1 MFEAGLDIALI
12 VVMAYF
18 MLRGVFRGVVKE
30 VVAFLGLFVAFWA
43 AGVYWPL
50 GAEHFKAIFD
60 VPGQRGVSSFMIIFL
75 TVYFFIT
82 LIAFFVDKIIKLT
95 LSPVTS
101 ALMGLCVG
109 VVKGALMCGIIL
121 IAAETFVKPSANFFA
136 ASVLW
141 PYAKPVT
148 SQARAWLPEALRN
161 SLTGPA
167 ASLAGRLT
175 TAPPAAAPPA
185 ANAGGGPAP
194 RNPGWQDIQN
204 LLATR
209 PEAIAPAWR
218 DKLRSVAGAETLT
231 NEDIKRFISDHP
243 GLFAGGPA
251 DSAPSWPQPAAE

>member
-18 MLRGVFRGVVKE
+18 MLRGIFRGVVKE
-30 VVAFLGLFVAFWA
+30 IVAFLGLFVAFWA

-50 GAEHFKAIFD
+50 GAEHFKTVFD

-95 LSPVTS
+95 LSPVVS
-101 ALMGLCVG
+101 ALLGLCVG

-121 IAAETFVKPSANFFA
+121 IAAETFVKPSAGFFTS
-136 ASVLW
+136 SVLW

-148 SQARAWLPEALRN
+148 TQARAWLPESLRRF
-161 SLTGPA
+161 LDDKGPA
-167 ASLAGRLT
+167 ASLAGRVT
-175 TAPPAAAPPA
+175 AAPPAAA
-185 ANAGGGPAP
+185 AGGGPAP
-194 RNPGWQDIQN
+194 RSPGWQDIQN
-204 LLATR
+204 ILATR

-218 DKLRSVAGAETLT
+218 DKLRSVSAEALS
-231 NEDIKRFISDHP
+231 NEDIKRFVSDHP

-251 DSAPSWPQPAAE
+251 DSAPSWPQPAAD